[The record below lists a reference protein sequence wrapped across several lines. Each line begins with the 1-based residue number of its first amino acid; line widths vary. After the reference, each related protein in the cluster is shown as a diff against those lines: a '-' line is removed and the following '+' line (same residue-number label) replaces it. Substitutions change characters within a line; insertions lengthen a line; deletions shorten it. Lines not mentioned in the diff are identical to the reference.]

1 MNYEELLI
9 AADEAGLIV
18 KEKPLAL
25 HDGRI
30 KGTRIAIRQDIPTLA
45 RKADVLAEELGHYFT
60 SVGEILDQ
68 STSAACRQERQARLW
83 AYNNRVGLSGI
94 VRGHQ
99 HHCQNLNDLAEF
111 LDVSEEFLLEA
122 LDCYR
127 EKYGS
132 SVNWK
137 NFTIFF
143 EPSLAVMEKLEK
155 AEE

>member
-9 AADEAGLIV
+9 AADEAGLTV
-18 KEKPLAL
+18 KEKPLSL

-45 RKADVLAEELGHYFT
+45 QKADVLAEELGHYFT

-68 STSAACRQERQARLW
+68 STAAARRQERQARLW
-83 AYNNRVGLSGI
+83 AYNNRVGLQGI

-111 LDVSEEFLLEA
+111 LDVSEEFLQET

-127 EKYGS
+127 EKYGP

-143 EPSLAVMEKLEK
+143 EPSLAVMERLGRLE
-155 AEE
+155 E